1 MNDVSAN
8 CLSRAA
14 GPRMKTWQISCVGKA
29 GRSADRWWCR
39 KLLIAVLF
47 SSLAPAV
54 CFAALTSSQR
64 QIELVNMLSEIMTSA
79 TPDVAEQKRRDI
91 ISQYLEGKLHRAMA
105 VQDSYRHY
113 FISEGHDDVGS
124 AAERTLEGCQL
135 RFAKACAI
143 VAVDDNPSSD
153 ILVFKDMPHL
163 SYSGE
168 FDLSRIPAIS
178 AKLRSRKDIQNYFA
192 APAPKAM
199 VIHPLGFVFTSFGE
213 RSPKDAQSD
222 ALRRC
227 NSDTLRAG
235 AEGPCFVYAVGNT
248 VVLPERLKVPK

>member
-1 MNDVSAN
+1 
-8 CLSRAA
+8 
-14 GPRMKTWQISCVGKA
+14 MKTWWNSCDGKT
-29 GRSADRWWCR
+29 GRLAYRWRCR
-39 KLLIAVLF
+39 KLLFAVLF
-47 SSLAPAV
+47 SSLVPAV

-64 QIELVNMLSEIMTSA
+64 QIELVKMLSEMMTSA
-79 TPDVAEQKRRDI
+79 TPGIAEQERQDI
-91 ISQYLEGKLHRAMA
+91 ISRYLEGKLHRAMA

-113 FISEGHDDVGS
+113 FVSEGHDDVAS

-143 VAVDDNPSSD
+143 VAVDDNPSLET
-153 ILVFKDMPHL
+153 LVFKEMPRL
-163 SYSGE
+163 GYSGE

-178 AKLRSRKDIQNYFA
+178 ANLRSRKDVQSYFT

-213 RSPKDAQSD
+213 QSPRDAQAD

-227 NSDTLRAG
+227 NGDTLRAG
-235 AEGPCFVYAVGNT
+235 AEGPCFVYAVGNS
-248 VVLPERLKVPK
+248 VVLPERLKAPK

>member
-1 MNDVSAN
+1 M
-8 CLSRAA
+8 LSPHRSNRD
-14 GPRMKTWQISCVGKA
+14 GHSRMKTWRNTCEGKA
-29 GRSADRWWCR
+29 GRLGYRWTCR
-39 KLLIAVLF
+39 KLLLAALL
-47 SSLAPAV
+47 SSLVPAA

-64 QIELVNMLSEIMTSA
+64 QIELVKMLSEIMTSA
-79 TPDVAEQKRRDI
+79 TPGIAEQDRQEI
-91 ISQYLEGKLHRAMA
+91 ISRYLEGSLHRAMA

-113 FISEGHDDVGS
+113 FFSQGHDDVTS

-143 VAVDDNPSSD
+143 VAVDDNPSLET
-153 ILVFKDMPHL
+153 LVFKEMPRL
-163 SYSGE
+163 TYSGE

-178 AKLRSRKDIQNYFA
+178 AKLRSRKDIQSYYS

-213 RSPKDAQSD
+213 RSPKDAQAD
-222 ALRRC
+222 GLRRC
-227 NSDTLRAG
+227 NGDTLRAG
-235 AEGPCFVYAVGNT
+235 AEGPCFVYAVGNS

>member
-1 MNDVSAN
+1 MCRENRIVGGSVEVSE
-8 CLSRAA
+8 AA
-14 GPRMKTWQISCVGKA
+14 DCGFIE
-29 GRSADRWWCR
+29 
-39 KLLIAVLF
+39 
-47 SSLAPAV
+47 APAA

-64 QIELVNMLSEIMTSA
+64 QIELVKMLSEIMASA
-79 TPDVAEQKRRDI
+79 TPDVAEQERRGI
-91 ISQYLEGKLHRAMA
+91 ISRYLDGKPHRAMA
-105 VQDSYRHY
+105 VQDSYRRY
-113 FISEGHDDVGS
+113 FVSEGHDDDPS
-124 AAERTLEGCQL
+124 AKERTLEGCQL

-153 ILVFKDMPHL
+153 ILVFKEMPRL

-178 AKLRSRKDIQNYFA
+178 EKVRSRKDIQTYFA

-199 VIHPLGFVFTSFGE
+199 VIHPLGFAFTSFGE

-227 NSDTLRAG
+227 NNDTFRAG
-235 AEGPCFVYAVGNT
+235 AEGPCFVYAVDNI
-248 VVLPERLKVPK
+248 VVLPDRLKAPK